1 MVCPFKCER
10 PLSITVGV
18 HQDLELAW
26 IYGISGLGSKHNAQ
40 PAPQPIS
47 TCFYPSAMVLF
58 SLSCVSALAHP
69 GDNPK
74 KQTKFPLSC
83 SSAPSVWEPQKGE
96 QNTNYTCNM
105 DLVFPACFGPDK
117 KFLQDNPLHSFFASS
132 KLFCTLLT
140 VFFQRGAWPIAKVFC
155 DLERCKAVQ
164 NGRDYFIYCYLF
176 IYPQSL
182 KSLFVLPWFEWRHS
196 LLLAKCARKL
206 PFKLATGLK
215 IPLKTVSN
223 WILLHNR
230 NALSLCLFTVL

>member
-1 MVCPFKCER
+1 MEYQVLDP
-10 PLSITVGV
+10 STT
-18 HQDLELAW
+18 
-26 IYGISGLGSKHNAQ
+26 HNQ
-40 PAPQPIS
+40 LPSQ
-47 TCFYPSAMVLF
+47 FQLVFFPSAMVF
-58 SLSCVSALAHP
+58 FALSCVSALAHP

-105 DLVFPACFGPDK
+105 DLVFPAFFGPD
-117 KFLQDNPLHSFFASS
+117 KFLQDNPLHSFFASL
-132 KLFCTLLT
+132 KLFWTLLT
-140 VFFQRGAWPIAKVFC
+140 VFFQRGTWPIAKAFC

-176 IYPQSL
+176 IYLQSL

-196 LLLAKCARKL
+196 LLLAKCVRKL
-206 PFKLATGLK
+206 PFKLAIGLK